1 MIKIEP
7 GDPDGALPYA
17 NLLPLVETLLAHGN
31 ALAFDG
37 DPFLLT
43 RDGWCCQLRHP
54 IDFSLVA
61 ATFVLPATIICP
73 QRHDGIVDVL
83 TRSFIRGPGWRAS
96 SFVYPEGSSER
107 HEEQLLALARLP
119 EPDHYLM
126 SQRYFKY
133 ASTEDLAAK
142 TGLSRN
148 AVDIRLGQLRKII
161 RAV

>member
-1 MIKIEP
+1 LIKIGP
-7 GDPDGALPYA
+7 GDPDASLPYA

-31 ALAFDG
+31 SLAFDG

-54 IDFSLVA
+54 IDFALVE

-73 QRHDGIVDVL
+73 RRHDGIVDVL
-83 TRSFIRGPGWRAS
+83 TRSFIRGPGWRGS
-96 SFVYPEGSSER
+96 SFVYPESSSER
-107 HEEQLLALARLP
+107 REERLLALARLP

-126 SQRYFKY
+126 FQRYFKY
-133 ASTEDLAAK
+133 ASVEELAAK

-148 AVDIRLGQLRKII
+148 AVATRLWQIRKSLR
-161 RAV
+161 AL

>member
-1 MIKIEP
+1 LIKIGP

-17 NLLPLVETLLAHGN
+17 NLLPLVDTLLAHGN

-43 RDGWCCQLRHP
+43 SDGWRCQLRNP
-54 IDFSLVA
+54 IDFALVE

-73 QRHDGIVDVL
+73 RRHDGIVDVL
-83 TRSFIRGPGWRAS
+83 TRSFIRGPGWRG
-96 SFVYPEGSSER
+96 SFVYPETNSER
-107 HEEQLLALARLP
+107 HEELLLALVRLP

-133 ASTEDLAAK
+133 ASTEELAAK
-142 TGLSRN
+142 TGLTRHV
-148 AVDIRLGQLRKII
+148 VDIRLWQLWKIL
-161 RAV
+161 RAL